1 MPTFRFNL
9 QTVLR
14 QRELAEQQRQR
25 EFAEVQRE
33 YAAMEAE
40 LRALDESVKSATD
53 DLRQN
58 HLIGRISVEYLTAHR
73 RFTLAMQR
81 KAIEHAQKMSGVRQR
96 LEVAR
101 AALVEAAK
109 GRKAMEKLRER
120 RQEDWKADLDRR
132 EAAATDEVAQ
142 QIGARMVRDA
152 ASVAN
157 DGAGAEDA
165 DRTAAGD
172 RADNAPEDAA

>member
-9 QTVLR
+9 KAVLR

-25 EFAEVQRE
+25 EFADVQRE

-40 LRALDESVKSATD
+40 LRALDESVKATTD

-58 HLIGRISVEYLTAHR
+58 HLVGRISVEYLSAHR

-81 KAIEHAQKMSGVRQR
+81 KAVEHAQRMATVKQR
-96 LEVAR
+96 LDAAR
-101 AALVEAAK
+101 AVLVEAAK
-109 GRKAMEKLRER
+109 DRKAMEKLRDR
-120 RQEDWKADLDRR
+120 RQEDWKADQDRR

-152 ASVAN
+152 
-157 DGAGAEDA
+157 GTEA
-165 DRTAAGD
+165 DAAGGD
-172 RADNAPEDAA
+172 PADSTPGEAA